1 MKNINI
7 INEEILNMEQLDN
20 ISGGTVDEFNEIY
33 STMEKKMGV
42 VGDISNGI
50 RKIGGAI
57 PVAGQIGTVAWN
69 NAGSR
74 IAERILK
81 DSFGIKANISIGW
94 GGTGF
99 RESDNYYSK
108 DGKNLTHGQVLDLI
122 KAA

>member
-1 MKNINI
+1 MTKAILK
-7 INEEILNMEQLDN
+7 EEMMNMEQLDN
-20 ISGGTVDEFNEIY
+20 ISGGTVDEFNAIY
-33 STMEKKMGV
+33 SEMEKKMGV
-42 VGDISNGI
+42 VVDISNGI

-57 PVAGQIGTVAWN
+57 PVAGQVGTAAWN
-69 NAGSR
+69 NVGSR

-108 DGKNLTHGQVLDLI
+108 DGKRLTHGQVLDII

>member
-1 MKNINI
+1 MTKAILK
-7 INEEILNMEQLDN
+7 EEMMNMEQLDN
-20 ISGGTVDEFNEIY
+20 ISGGTVDEFNAIY
-33 STMEKKMGV
+33 SEMEKKMGV

-57 PVAGQIGTVAWN
+57 PVAGQVGTAAWN
-69 NAGSR
+69 NVGSR

-94 GGTGF
+94 GGTGV

-108 DGKNLTHGQVLDLI
+108 DGKRLTHGQVLDII

>member
-1 MKNINI
+1 MTKAILK
-7 INEEILNMEQLDN
+7 EEMMNMEQLDN
-20 ISGGTVDEFNEIY
+20 ISGGTVDEFNAIY
-33 STMEKKMGV
+33 SEMEKKMGV

-57 PVAGQIGTVAWN
+57 PVAGQVGTAAWN
-69 NAGSR
+69 NIGSR

-94 GGTGF
+94 GGMGF

-108 DGKNLTHGQVLDLI
+108 DGKRLTHGQVLDII